1 MTTQANNL
9 DEARC
14 REAAAEMLRRHANHE
29 HEANITSAVRNF
41 LTITELVES
50 GMIAEETR
58 PAPGSRSSV
67 DLAALNAY
75 VESKSRIGLP
85 AGIAPD
91 PDKVAQIDDY
101 LEQAHAARGV
111 TLMGVLTDGKR
122 WLLRWRGMGPVRT
135 APPYSFIL
143 ESADRWVALYEWL
156 RDQVLSSFEN
166 ESPSRENIP
175 NYFSSRSPAWER
187 EIAALRNLKEE
198 AEQSPKTAETIAV
211 KQRLWRTLLT
221 TALGELSRSPEELDA
236 LFINHT
242 YLSIVTGVI
251 VQASFG
257 IDVRRIAETD
267 PADLLRGGRFRSY
280 VGLQG
285 VIESDFFAWPIE
297 VGGEQVARDIA
308 LRVARFDWRNAMAD
322 VAAILYETVIPAK
335 ERRTLGEYYT
345 PQWLARAMIEEL
357 VPNPLE
363 QRALD
368 PSCGSGTF
376 IAELA
381 ARFIAAAN
389 RAGLPPRE
397 TLDRLMNAVT
407 GIDVHPVAVHLARSA
422 WALAA
427 KPAIEAVAQ
436 EGGNAAVSV
445 PVYLGDSL
453 LLRFRAGDMIAE
465 NEVRIPLDD
474 GENSELVFPR
484 SLVDRADAFD
494 RLMNDLS
501 RAVES
506 GGDPVAALDAHAMS
520 DDERRVMERAA
531 AMMRRLHGEGRNHIW
546 AYYARNLLRPLILT
560 RTPNK
565 VDVLIGNPPWITYDK
580 TNDTLRTELERQ
592 SKDEYGIWVGGRY
605 APHQD
610 AAGLFFARC
619 VDLYLRDGGLIGFV
633 MPHSALQSGQHALWR
648 KGEWRSKSGGRGN
661 IRILSVR
668 FSYKTAWDLYK
679 LEPNS
684 FFPVPSSVVF
694 AERAGEYEKASPLA
708 GQAERWIGKAGSP
721 DVRRE
726 PFPLIDMSG
735 PPVSPYAARAKQGAS
750 IVPRRFFFVVEIES
764 RAVLQALPLVT
775 VRPRESSYDNEPY
788 RSLDLSEITEWS
800 YERSHLFDVHL
811 GETVVP
817 YAAMPPLK
825 ALLPFRRGE
834 TEISVDPNGVA
845 GIRYAALDERMRAR
859 WRFIS
864 DLWEKTKK
872 PTTKLSL
879 LEQLNYWSKLSAQLK
894 WLQDSGGR
902 PVRIVYTSAGRPT
915 ATLLTDDDALV
926 ESKLFWI
933 ACRNTQEANYLLAVI
948 NSTTLFDAVAPLM
961 NKGQFGA
968 RDLQK
973 ALWRLP
979 IPQFDPRR
987 RRHSAVADAGKAA
1000 GDGAG
1005 KLFDALRAENPNI
1018 NSDDAR
1024 SALRQWLAESDEGRA
1039 VEDAVGRLLRGA
1051 GA

>member
-9 DEARC
+9 DEPRC

-29 HEANITSAVRNF
+29 PEANITSAVRNF
-41 LTITELVES
+41 LTTTGLVET
-50 GMIAEETR
+50 GMIAEEVA

-91 PDKVAQIDDY
+91 PDNVAQIDDY

-143 ESADRWVALYEWL
+143 ESADKWLPLYEWL

-166 ESPSRENIP
+166 ESPTRENIP

-267 PADLLRGGRFRSY
+267 PADLLRGGRFRDS

-297 VGGEQVARDIA
+297 VGGEQVAREIA

-322 VAAILYETVIPAK
+322 VAAILYETVIPAE
-335 ERRTLGEYYT
+335 ERYKLGEYYT

-357 VPNPLE
+357 IPNPLE

-397 TLDRLMNAVT
+397 TLDRLMDAVT

-501 RAVES
+501 RTVES

-520 DDERRVMERAA
+520 DDERRVMEGAA

-560 RTPNK
+560 RNK
-565 VDVLIGNPPWITYDK
+565 VDILIGNPPWLNYRNTA
-580 TNDTLRTELERQ
+580 NVLRSELERQ
-592 SKDEYGIWVGGRY
+592 SKDEYAIWVGGRY
-605 APHQD
+605 ATHQD
-610 AAGLFFARC
+610 IAGLFFARC

-633 MPHSALQSGQHALWR
+633 MPHSALQTGQHAKWR
-648 KGEWRSKSGGRGN
+648 KGEWRSKSGGPGN

-668 FSYKTAWDLYK
+668 FAYKTPWDLER
-679 LEPNS
+679 LQPNT
-684 FFPVPSSVVF
+684 FFPMPASVVF
-694 AERAGEYEKASPLA
+694 AERAGEYSKGSPLT
-708 GQAERWIGKAGSP
+708 GHAEQWLGKTDTP

-726 PFPLIDMSG
+726 LVPIVDTSARG
-735 PPVSPYAARAKQGAS
+735 ASPYADRAKQGAS

-775 VRPRESSYDNEPY
+775 VRPRESSYDKEPY

-800 YERSHLFDVHL
+800 YERSHLFDAHL

-834 TEISVDPNGVA
+834 TEISVDPDGVA

-879 LEQLNYWSKLSAQLK
+879 LEQLTYRSKLSAQLE
-894 WLQDSGGR
+894 WRQNPNDL
-902 PVRIVYTSAGRPT
+902 PIRIVYTSAGRPT
-915 ATLLTDDDALV
+915 AAMLTDDDALV

-933 ACRNTQEANYLLAVI
+933 GCRNTQEANYLLAVI
-948 NSTTLFDAVAPLM
+948 NSDALAAGVNKYTTP
-961 NKGQFGA
+961 NWSGKT

-973 ALWRLP
+973 HLWKLP

-987 RRHSAVADAGKAA
+987 RRHAAVADAGKAA
-1000 GDGAG
+1000 AEGATRQ
-1005 KLFDALRAENPNI
+1005 LAALQ
-1018 NSDDAR
+1018 DAR
-1024 SALRQWLAESDEGRA
+1024 PRLTSTVARRELRKWLAESDEGRA